1 MICDQTYQGSRQGKK
16 MTNSHRFSIQSFLL
30 MVLLYTGLVLPSSAA
45 TLLPNGE
52 QTFVDANGHPLAA
65 GTVDFYVPG
74 GFVRKNTWLSST
86 ATNPNLNA
94 NPVVL
99 DAAGRAVIY
108 GIGCYR
114 QIVKTQA
121 GVTQWDKTTCDTS
134 TADASWGGLATGTPN
149 AIVVTAD
156 NFTGTDGQVIRFIA
170 ASTNLGATT
179 INPTVAG
186 VAFGNVTVLVDG
198 GAGPIA
204 CTGGEIVAGNVVTVI
219 YDSNLGAFHLST
231 LTTVTAGAGLSTAG
245 VGSSG
250 GTGATSITLTTV
262 EPVNAQTGTTYT
274 LLSTD
279 NAKLVT
285 FSNTSAVAVTLP
297 AATGNFGA
305 GFRSDLL
312 NLNSGLVTITPVS
325 GTINGLTSLSMSQF
339 GSGLLVSNG
348 TNWFVAGG
356 TTGTNQAFGG
366 YSNLKLTNV
375 VGTENS
381 QYIVTAD
388 YLSLFSTSGYSVGT
402 TTVSVTCNMLASGLN
417 GLDTGAVGV
426 TSSWYYFYVISNGI
440 AAPGCLASLSA
451 SSPTMPAG
459 YTFKRRVGANKT
471 SAGSLHRIIQYNDE
485 AQYALAATVTTSYP
499 IIGTTTGTSFNTFS
513 ISSFIPTTASMLK
526 FISGSSSNGTLAVG
540 PNNLGSNLSSS
551 SGPSMFVI
559 AGPTITGVSGTMIVE
574 STNIFVSQ
582 SSGAAVTVATGWKD
596 RL

>member
-1 MICDQTYQGSRQGKK
+1 
-16 MTNSHRFSIQSFLL
+16 MTNSHRFIRAFLCGAL
-30 MVLLYTGLVLPSSAA
+30 FYLLAAFPSSAA

-52 QTFVDANGHPLAA
+52 QTFVDANGSPLAA

-86 ATNPNLNA
+86 STNPNLNA

-114 QIVKTQA
+114 QIVKTSA
-121 GVTQWDKTTCDTS
+121 GVTQWDKTICDTS

-149 AIVVTAD
+149 AIIVTAD

-170 ASTNLGATT
+170 ASNNSGPTT
-179 INPTVAG
+179 VNPTVAG
-186 VAFGNVTVLVDG
+186 VAFGNVTVLVDSG
-198 GAGPIA
+198 VGPVA
-204 CTGGEIVAGNVVTVI
+204 CTGGEIVAGNVVTLI

-250 GTGATSITLTTV
+250 GTGATSVTLTSV

-274 LLSTD
+274 LLNTD

-285 FSNTSAVAVTLP
+285 FSNTAAIAVTLP

-305 GFRSDLL
+305 GFHSDLQ
-312 NLNSGLVTITPVS
+312 NLNPGVATLTPAS
-325 GTINGLTSLSMSQF
+325 GTINGLTSIALSQF
-339 GSGLLVSNG
+339 GSGHLVSNG
-348 TNWFVAGG
+348 TNWFLIAGTAG
-356 TTGTNQAFGG
+356 TGQAFGG

-381 QYIVTAD
+381 QYIITAD
-388 YLSLFSTSGYSVGT
+388 YVSMFSTGGFSLGT
-402 TTVSVTCNMLASGLN
+402 TSVSVTCNMLASGLN

-426 TSSWYYFYVISNGI
+426 TSSWYYFYVISNGV
-440 AAPGCLASLSA
+440 AVPGCLASLSA
-451 SSPTMPAG
+451 TAPTMPSG

-471 SAGSLHRIIQYNDE
+471 SAGSLHRVLQYNDE
-485 AQYALAATVTTSYP
+485 AQYVVSATVTTSYP
-499 IIGTTTGTSFNTFS
+499 VVGVTTGTAFNTFS
-513 ISSFIPTTASMLK
+513 ISTFVPSTASVIK
-526 FISGSSSNGTLAVG
+526 FFIGNQNNAQVAAS
-540 PNNLGSNLSSS
+540 PNNLTSNAVSFIVNPSPVMNSGAVRSGSQGSFTL
-551 SGPSMFVI
+551 
-559 AGPTITGVSGTMIVE
+559 E
-574 STNIFVSQ
+574 STNMFAAAD
-582 SSGAAVTVATGWKD
+582 SGAATVAATGWKD